1 MCIKWDAET
10 TGRRYKC
17 LRNMET
23 KNPDTPYTLSLWS
36 NLIAKE
42 DIRERSKTWRL
53 FWLKLTCKIPR
64 FDLLFYC
71 LVIAFQQY
79 FHSTREEKEKKG
91 EGEGRVKIIYVML
104 MQTPHYVVS
113 L

>member
-42 DIRERSKTWRL
+42 D
-53 FWLKLTCKIPR
+53 
-64 FDLLFYC
+64 
-71 LVIAFQQY
+71 
-79 FHSTREEKEKKG
+79 KEKIQNM
-91 EGEGRVKIIYVML
+91 ETVL
-104 MQTPHYVVS
+104 AQTD